1 MQKLSSINQFILE
14 KHILEPND
22 LKDHAHP
29 EIIKVTSSFP
39 EFVSWCKKYFI
50 PSIYSWDT
58 TNFRILWQWP
68 LTILTMPSKHFWIN
82 FELVTFNINLY

>member
-22 LKDHAHP
+22 LKDHAHQ

-39 EFVSWCKKYFI
+39 EFVS
-50 PSIYSWDT
+50 
-58 TNFRILWQWP
+58 
-68 LTILTMPSKHFWIN
+68 
-82 FELVTFNINLY
+82 

>member
-39 EFVSWCKKYFI
+39 EFVS
-50 PSIYSWDT
+50 
-58 TNFRILWQWP
+58 
-68 LTILTMPSKHFWIN
+68 
-82 FELVTFNINLY
+82 